1 MLKKLIKKLALTYA
15 EFLVAL
21 RPLELAVL
29 IKFFFPLKRRII
41 NMSSTKLS
49 VDPISAY
56 GLRLIK
62 NNEYE
67 QILLDEILKT
77 LDNGSTFV
85 DLGANEGFFSI
96 IASSKC
102 GNDGNIIAI
111 EPQQSMVQVINTN
124 INLNGINNIT
134 IIKKGVSNAL
144 GKTRIIN
151 YPSINTGA
159 SRIGSS
165 WRYRL
170 YKSEEIELDTLDNI
184 LSSCNVNIVDAIKI
198 DIEGY
203 EYNALMSA
211 NDLLNRKLI
220 KNLFVEIHPQYLKD
234 LNQTSDMV
242 REFME
247 SKSYNFR
254 EINDVYHFYL

>member
-1 MLKKLIKKLALTYA
+1 MFKNLIKKLALTYA

-67 QILLDEILKT
+67 RILLDEILKT

-134 IIKKGVSNAL
+134 IIKKGVSNVL

-234 LNQTSDMV
+234 LNQTADMV

>member
-1 MLKKLIKKLALTYA
+1 MFKNLIKKLALTYA

-67 QILLDEILKT
+67 RILLDEILKT
-77 LDNGSTFV
+77 LNNGSTFV

-111 EPQQSMVQVINTN
+111 EPQQSMVEVINTN

-134 IIKKGVSNAL
+134 IIKKGVSNVL
-144 GKTRIIN
+144 GKSRIIN

-234 LNQTSDMV
+234 LNQTADMV